1 MKFLSLVFVAMLSAC
16 VSKPSQVGDKPM
28 VRRIPI
34 ASESLSAPLVGGLS
48 GLFYAANE
56 STPKVS
62 IYYSLTDR
70 GPNGKPVTV
79 NGVTQRPFLEPAFS
93 PKLLRI
99 AYDRERGT
107 AAVTSRLSI
116 LKANGRPATGLPNS
130 ARAWNPSEPEE
141 KPVDS
146 KGRVLAFDPDG
157 FDSESMVRDAAGR
170 FWIGEEYGPS
180 LLKVAADGRIEKR
193 WSPGKGGLPEFL
205 KRRQNNR
212 GFEAMTWNSE
222 GHLLLFLQSSLP
234 EISKS
239 AAPTH
244 LIPVIEFDPV
254 QEKTVGLYLYEASP
268 AGGKLGDATV
278 SRDGS
283 ILVIEQNGK
292 TGDKAWQRVVRVVFS
307 KSLNVLAAA
316 EGKGIGYEPEA
327 GGLRATRSELFD
339 LTALGLSDLEKI
351 EGLAMGPDGELA
363 IVNDNDFG
371 LESNTP
377 SFLILV
383 PGGAR

>member
-1 MKFLSLVFVAMLSAC
+1 MA
-16 VSKPSQVGDKPM
+16 
-28 VRRIPI
+28 RRVPI
-34 ASESLSAPLVGGLS
+34 ASESPSAPIVGGLS
-48 GLFYAANE
+48 GLFYASSE
-56 STPKVS
+56 STSTVS
-62 IYYSLTDR
+62 IYYSITDR
-70 GPNGKPVTV
+70 GPNGKPVTE
-79 NGVTQRPFLEPAFS
+79 NGVVRRPFLEPAFS

-107 AAVTSRLSI
+107 AAVTSRWPI
-116 LKANGRPATGLPNS
+116 LKTTGRPATGLPNS
-130 ARAWNPSEPEE
+130 ARAWNRNEPEE
-141 KPVDS
+141 KPIDS
-146 KGRVLAFDPDG
+146 KGRVLAFDPEG
-157 FDSESMVRDAAGR
+157 FDSESMVRDASGR

-180 LLKVAADGRIEKR
+180 LLKVTADGRIEKR
-193 WSPGKGGLPEFL
+193 WSPGEGGLPEFI
-205 KRRQNNR
+205 KRRKNNR

-222 GHLLLFLQSSLP
+222 GHLLLFLQSELP
-234 EISKS
+234 RVSKS
-239 AAPTH
+239 ETSTH
-244 LIPVIEFDPV
+244 LIPVVEFDPV
-254 QEKTVGLYLYEASP
+254 QEKTVGLYFYEASP
-268 AGGKLGDATV
+268 EGGKLGDATL
-278 SRDGS
+278 SGDGS

-316 EGKGIGYEPEA
+316 QAKGIDYEPEA
-327 GGLRATRSELFD
+327 GGVRAVRSEFYD